1 MATPVDSAHWTH
13 DRDFGSVELD
23 WATAPGWVVI
33 GVSTFLWVRATA
45 GALAIRN
52 LIGDYEA
59 ANGPISIRD
68 GNVYDGGGL
77 GIKSPA
83 LRELDRALVD
93 TADYFYPFGVA
104 ILVVVAAIW
113 CGGAAAAV
121 RHQPPSSSIG
131 SSMGGR
137 SSRRSVPMETPR
149 AIMPARRQRSPRHLS
164 LRSFTL

>member
-1 MATPVDSAHWTH
+1 MTATSAPSSPIVHA
-13 DRDFGSVELD
+13 RFD
-23 WATAPGWVVI
+23 W
-33 GVSTFLWVRATA
+33 
-45 GALAIRN
+45 
-52 LIGDYEA
+52 
-59 ANGPISIRD
+59 
-68 GNVYDGGGL
+68 
-77 GIKSPA
+77 
-83 LRELDRALVD
+83 ALVD
-93 TADYFYPFGVA
+93 TADYFYPSGVA